1 MADDLDD
8 FLKQAALRRQQ
19 RQQKRPVAKPAP
31 PPIINEPPRRRP
43 EIPRLEPESPG
54 AQAVD
59 YSSPYQATVGNLST
73 NLPSALPSANSSR
86 GIRQSDERMESHV
99 RQVFQHELSQIR
111 TTNSVTAAGKK
122 RDQPSSLLETPA
134 TAAEPQPTA
143 KVSSVSMIKQLRDP
157 QTLRMAIIA
166 HEIMK
171 RPWQ

>member
-1 MADDLDD
+1 MDD

-19 RQQKRPVAKPAP
+19 RQQQKRPATQPAKQPTQP
-31 PPIINEPPRRRP
+31 PPRIRP
-43 EIPRLEPESPG
+43 EVPRLQPELPT
-54 AQAVD
+54 AQVVD
-59 YSSPYQATVGNLST
+59 YSTPYQPTVGNLST
-73 NLPSALPSANSSR
+73 NLPSGNLSR
-86 GIRQSDERMESHV
+86 GIRQADERRESHEK
-99 RQVFQHELSQIR
+99 QVFQHELSQIR
-111 TTNSVTAAGKK
+111 TTNAGTAASKK

-134 TAAEPQPTA
+134 TAAEPQPSA

>member
-19 RQQKRPVAKPAP
+19 RQQQKRPVAKPAQP
-31 PPIINEPPRRRP
+31 PINEPPRLRP
-43 EIPRLEPESPG
+43 EVPRLQPELPT

-59 YSSPYQATVGNLST
+59 YSTPFQPTVGNLST
-73 NLPSALPSANSSR
+73 NLPSGNLGR
-86 GIRQSDERMESHV
+86 GILQADERMESHV
-99 RQVFQHELSQIR
+99 KQVFQRELSQIR

-122 RDQPSSLLETPA
+122 RDQPSNLLETPA
-134 TAAEPQPTA
+134 AAAEPQPSA

>member
-19 RQQKRPVAKPAP
+19 RQQQKRPVAKPAP
-31 PPIINEPPRRRP
+31 PQTKESPRLRP
-43 EIPRLEPESPG
+43 EVPRLQPELPT
-54 AQAVD
+54 AQVVD
-59 YSSPYQATVGNLST
+59 YSTPYQPTMGNLST
-73 NLPSALPSANSSR
+73 NLPSGNLSR
-86 GIRQSDERMESHV
+86 GIRQSD
-99 RQVFQHELSQIR
+99 ELSQIR

-122 RDQPSSLLETPA
+122 RDQTLSLSETPA
-134 TAAEPQPTA
+134 AAAEPQQSA

>member
-19 RQQKRPVAKPAP
+19 RQQQKRPVATPAP
-31 PPIINEPPRRRP
+31 PPIKEPPRLRP
-43 EIPRLEPESPG
+43 EIPRLQPELPT
-54 AQAVD
+54 AQVVD
-59 YSSPYQATVGNLST
+59 YSTPYQPTVGNLST
-73 NLPSALPSANSSR
+73 NLPSGNLSR
-86 GIRQSDERMESHV
+86 GIRQTD
-99 RQVFQHELSQIR
+99 ELSQIR
-111 TTNSVTAAGKK
+111 TTNSMTAAGKK
-122 RDQPSSLLETPA
+122 RDQSSSLSETPA
-134 TAAEPQPTA
+134 AAAEPQQSA

>member
-31 PPIINEPPRRRP
+31 PPINEPPRRRP
-43 EIPRLEPESPG
+43 EIPRLQPESPS
-54 AQAVD
+54 AQAGD
-59 YSSPYQATVGNLST
+59 YSAPYQPTVGNLST
-73 NLPSALPSANSSR
+73 NLPSGNSSR
-86 GIRQSDERMESHV
+86 GIRQTDERMDSHV
-99 RQVFQHELSQIR
+99 KQVFQHELSQIR
-111 TTNSVTAAGKK
+111 TTNSATAAGKK

-134 TAAEPQPTA
+134 AAAEPQPTA

>member
-19 RQQKRPVAKPAP
+19 RQQQKRPVAKPAQP
-31 PPIINEPPRRRP
+31 PINEPPRLRP
-43 EIPRLEPESPG
+43 EVPRLQPELPT

-59 YSSPYQATVGNLST
+59 YSTPFQPTVGNLST
-73 NLPSALPSANSSR
+73 NLPSGNLGR
-86 GIRQSDERMESHV
+86 GIRQAD
-99 RQVFQHELSQIR
+99 ELSPIR
-111 TTNSVTAAGKK
+111 TANSVTAAGKK
-122 RDQPSSLLETPA
+122 RDTSSSLSETPA
-134 TAAEPQPTA
+134 AAAEPQQSA

>member
-19 RQQKRPVAKPAP
+19 RQQQKRPVAKPAP
-31 PPIINEPPRRRP
+31 PPIKEPPRLRP
-43 EIPRLEPESPG
+43 EMPRLQPELPT
-54 AQAVD
+54 AQAAD
-59 YSSPYQATVGNLST
+59 YSLPYQPTIGNLST
-73 NLPSALPSANSSR
+73 NLPSGNLSR
-86 GIRQSDERMESHV
+86 GIRQAD
-99 RQVFQHELSQIR
+99 ELSQIR

-122 RDQPSSLLETPA
+122 RDTSSSLSETPA
-134 TAAEPQPTA
+134 AAAEPQQSA

>member
-19 RQQKRPVAKPAP
+19 RQQQKRPVAKPAQP
-31 PPIINEPPRRRP
+31 PLKEPPRARP
-43 EIPRLEPESPG
+43 EVPRLQPEVPT
-54 AQAVD
+54 AQVVD
-59 YSSPYQATVGNLST
+59 YSTPYQPTVGNLST
-73 NLPSALPSANSSR
+73 NLPSGNLGR
-86 GIRQSDERMESHV
+86 GIRQADERMESHV
-99 RQVFQHELSQIR
+99 KQVFQHELGQIR
-111 TTNSVTAAGKK
+111 TTNSATAAGKK
-122 RDQPSSLLETPA
+122 RDQPSNLLETPA
-134 TAAEPQPTA
+134 TAAEPQQSA

>member
-19 RQQKRPVAKPAP
+19 RQQQKRPVAKPAP
-31 PPIINEPPRRRP
+31 PPMQEPPRLRP
-43 EIPRLEPESPG
+43 EVPRLQPELPT
-54 AQAVD
+54 AQVVD
-59 YSSPYQATVGNLST
+59 YRTPYQPTVGNLST
-73 NLPSALPSANSSR
+73 NLPSGNLSR
-86 GIRQSDERMESHV
+86 GIRQADE
-99 RQVFQHELSQIR
+99 LGQIR

-122 RDQPSSLLETPA
+122 RDQPSNLLETPA
-134 TAAEPQPTA
+134 AAAEPQQSA

>member
-19 RQQKRPVAKPAP
+19 RQQQQKRPVAKPAP
-31 PPIINEPPRRRP
+31 PPMQEPPRLRP
-43 EIPRLEPESPG
+43 EVPRLQPELPT
-54 AQAVD
+54 AQVVD
-59 YSSPYQATVGNLST
+59 SRTPYQPTVGNLST
-73 NLPSALPSANSSR
+73 NLPSGNLSR
-86 GIRQSDERMESHV
+86 GIRQADE
-99 RQVFQHELSQIR
+99 LGQIR
-111 TTNSVTAAGKK
+111 STNSVTAAGKK
-122 RDQPSSLLETPA
+122 RDQPSNLLETPA
-134 TAAEPQPTA
+134 AAAEPQQSA

>member
-19 RQQKRPVAKPAP
+19 RQQQKRPVAKPAL
-31 PPIINEPPRRRP
+31 PPIKEPPRLRP
-43 EIPRLEPESPG
+43 EVPRLQPELPT
-54 AQAVD
+54 AQVVD
-59 YSSPYQATVGNLST
+59 YSPPYQPTIGNLST
-73 NLPSALPSANSSR
+73 NLPSGNLSL
-86 GIRQSDERMESHV
+86 GIRQAD
-99 RQVFQHELSQIR
+99 ELSQIR
-111 TTNSVTAAGKK
+111 TTNSMTAAGKK
-122 RDQPSSLLETPA
+122 RDQSSSLSETPA
-134 TAAEPQPTA
+134 AAAEPQQSA

>member
-19 RQQKRPVAKPAP
+19 RQQQKRPVAKPAL
-31 PPIINEPPRRRP
+31 PPIKEPPRLRP
-43 EIPRLEPESPG
+43 EVPRLQPELPT
-54 AQAVD
+54 AQVVD
-59 YSSPYQATVGNLST
+59 YSPPYQPTIGNLSA
-73 NLPSALPSANSSR
+73 NLPSGNLSL
-86 GIRQSDERMESHV
+86 GIRQAD
-99 RQVFQHELSQIR
+99 ELSQIR
-111 TTNSVTAAGKK
+111 TTNSMTAAGKK
-122 RDQPSSLLETPA
+122 RDQSSSLSETPA
-134 TAAEPQPTA
+134 AAAEPQQSA

>member
-19 RQQKRPVAKPAP
+19 RQQQKRPVAKPAP
-31 PPIINEPPRRRP
+31 PPIKEPPRLRP
-43 EIPRLEPESPG
+43 EMPRLQPELPT
-54 AQAVD
+54 AQAAD
-59 YSSPYQATVGNLST
+59 CSLPYQPTIGNLST
-73 NLPSALPSANSSR
+73 NLPSGNLSR
-86 GIRQSDERMESHV
+86 GIRQAD
-99 RQVFQHELSQIR
+99 ELSQIR

-122 RDQPSSLLETPA
+122 RDTSSSLSETPA
-134 TAAEPQPTA
+134 AAAEPQQSA

>member
-31 PPIINEPPRRRP
+31 PPIIEPPLRRP
-43 EIPRLEPESPG
+43 EIPRLQPESPSD
-54 AQAVD
+54 QAGD
-59 YSSPYQATVGNLST
+59 YSAPYQATMGNLST

-86 GIRQSDERMESHV
+86 GIRQSDERMESHAN
-99 RQVFQHELSQIR
+99 QVFQHELSQIR
-111 TTNSVTAAGKK
+111 TTNSVIAAGKK

-134 TAAEPQPTA
+134 AAAEPQPSA

>member
-19 RQQKRPVAKPAP
+19 RQQQKRPVAKPAQP
-31 PPIINEPPRRRP
+31 PINEPPRLRP
-43 EIPRLEPESPG
+43 EVPRLQPELPT

-59 YSSPYQATVGNLST
+59 YSTPFQPTVGNLST
-73 NLPSALPSANSSR
+73 NLPSGNLSR
-86 GIRQSDERMESHV
+86 GIRQADERMESHV
-99 RQVFQHELSQIR
+99 KQAFQHELSQIR

-122 RDQPSSLLETPA
+122 RDQTSNLLETPA
-134 TAAEPQPTA
+134 AAAEPQQSA